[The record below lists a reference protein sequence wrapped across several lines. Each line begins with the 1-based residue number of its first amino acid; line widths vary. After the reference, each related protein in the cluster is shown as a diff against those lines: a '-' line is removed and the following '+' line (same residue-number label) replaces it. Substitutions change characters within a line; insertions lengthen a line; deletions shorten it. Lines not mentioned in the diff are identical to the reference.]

1 MYADVITKSM
11 EQAIKEVVRRRK
23 IQIEYNKK
31 HGITPKTIE
40 KAIRAK
46 LVEKEEKEQE
56 QSIDFLLQ
64 MSKKEVLLPDEKE
77 KLIRRLRQEM
87 LQAAKDLDFETAAI
101 LRDRIKYLKASN

>member
-1 MYADVITKSM
+1 MGRAARNVDSKVLMYADVITKSM

-64 MSKKEVLLPDEKE
+64 MSKKEVLLPEWY
-77 KLIRRLRQEM
+77 IS
-87 LQAAKDLDFETAAI
+87 TSI
-101 LRDRIKYLKASN
+101 LESNFFQCSCCA